1 MVQTI
6 KDILLKISPINSL
19 RTARKKRKSLQEVK
33 EWEKLGRPAPPPHAI
48 KQQNLLHYA
57 TTYNLKIL
65 VETGTF
71 NGDMVE
77 AMKNHFDEIYS
88 VELSQSFFN
97 KARIRFKSQK
107 NVFLIHGDSGDEMKT
122 LIQRID
128 KPTLFWLDGHYSGG
142 ETALGE
148 KDTPVLE
155 ELNCILDSRDL
166 KHVIIIDDARLF
178 GSDLSYPTIE
188 ELKNVVTSR
197 RNNLEISIADDSI
210 RITPKQQNT
219 QIVK

>member
-1 MVQTI
+1 MAQTI
-6 KDILLKISPINSL
+6 KDILLKFSPINSL
-19 RTARKKRKSLQEVK
+19 RTARKKRKALQEVK
-33 EWEKLGRPAPPPHAI
+33 EWEKLGRPVPPPHAI

-57 TTYNLKIL
+57 TTYNLNIL

-77 AMKNHFDEIYS
+77 AMKNYFDEIYS
-88 VELSQSFFN
+88 VELSQSLFN
-97 KARIRFKSQK
+97 KAKIRFKSQK
-107 NVFLIHGDSGDEMKT
+107 NVFLIHGDSGDELRT
-122 LIQRID
+122 ITQRID

-155 ELNCILDSRDL
+155 ELNCILDSSAL

-188 ELKNVVTSR
+188 ELKNVVTSK
-197 RNNLEISIADDSI
+197 RNDLDITIDDDSI
-210 RITPKQQNT
+210 RITPK
-219 QIVK
+219 